1 MAADDSVFILVVED
15 DAATAAVI
23 QAQLEGS
30 TLARFSVQ
38 VADSLANALMALD
51 LRRFD
56 MIIVDLDLPD
66 AFGLQALQTLVQ
78 HPAAVPCVVATASDN
93 PELSQASIEL
103 GAQDFYVKGVSP
115 PDSLPRQLLAARARH
130 ARLRRESER
139 SAELLALFEDLPD
152 GHLLI
157 DDDDRVIVANRKAG
171 ELYGRESAWLVGQRF
186 RAGLSPD
193 REVELR
199 IQPRGGAPPMT
210 VAARVGFVRWL
221 GRRVRVVALRP
232 LFESVGAQFG
242 NDGAAHEAPPSAV
255 TGRVTGEDL
264 G

>member
-1 MAADDSVFILVVED
+1 MAADDSVFVLLVED
-15 DAATAAVI
+15 DPATAAVI
-23 QAQLEGS
+23 QAQLEGAS
-30 TLARFSVQ
+30 LARFSVQ
-38 VADSLANALMALD
+38 IADSLAHALVALD

-56 MIIVDLDLPD
+56 VIIVDLGLPD

-78 HPAAVPCVVATASDN
+78 HPAAVPCLVASATDN

-103 GAQDFYVKGVSP
+103 GAQDFFVKGVSP
-115 PDSLPRQLLAARARH
+115 PGSLSRRLLAARARH
-130 ARLRRESER
+130 ARLRRETER
-139 SAELLALFEDLPD
+139 SAELAALFEDLPD

-199 IQPRGGAPPMT
+199 IQPTGGALPMT
-210 VAARVGFVRWL
+210 VAARSGFVRWH

-232 LFESVGAQFG
+232 LFEATGLSQSSAGGAI
-242 NDGAAHEAPPSAV
+242 DAPPVAV
-255 TGRVTGEDL
+255 TGRVTGEEL